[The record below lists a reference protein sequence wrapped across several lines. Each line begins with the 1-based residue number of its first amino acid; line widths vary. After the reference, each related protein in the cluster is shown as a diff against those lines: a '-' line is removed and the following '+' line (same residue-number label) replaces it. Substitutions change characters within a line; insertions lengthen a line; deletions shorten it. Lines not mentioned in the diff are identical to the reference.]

1 MADTAELLTADGV
14 RVGCT
19 ATDRYDAVRQAG
31 EVLIALGAVE
41 PGYAAAMQERER
53 SLSSYVGEGFALP
66 HGTDES
72 RALVRR
78 PALAFLQFPGGVD
91 WDGEDVSA
99 CVAIAA
105 ARDEHVSVMATL
117 ARILV
122 EPAKGEEL
130 RTTDDPQRVLALLR
144 PEHAEADAGDTA

>member
-1 MADTAELLTADGV
+1 MADAGPLLTADGV
-14 RVGCT
+14 RLGCT

-31 EVLIALGAVE
+31 DLLVALGAVE
-41 PGYAAAMQERER
+41 RGYADAMQERER

-72 RALVRR
+72 RSLVRR
-78 PALAFLQFPGGVD
+78 AAIAFLQFPDGVD
-91 WDGEDVSA
+91 WDGEDARA

-117 ARILV
+117 ARILID
-122 EPAKGEEL
+122 PAQAEQL
-130 RTTDDPQRVLALLR
+130 RTTDDPAKVLALLA
-144 PEHAEADAGDTA
+144 PEPAEDRAKETL